1 VAQLFLW
8 KWECQSSRRDGLFRT
23 SLKQTVKRKEC
34 VCDTMKYTTLR
45 IPWRDII
52 FLNVLDPTE
61 DKSDDKRGSFY
72 DELERV
78 FDQFPKYDMEIVLGD
93 VNAKLKSEDIFKP
106 KRR

>member
-1 VAQLFLW
+1 
-8 KWECQSSRRDGLFRT
+8 
-23 SLKQTVKRKEC
+23 
-34 VCDTMKYTTLR
+34 MKYTTLR